1 MKLSLYVMIPILMFG
16 LTLCQKETDK
26 YKSRG
31 TILGPDLRDCV
42 CCGGWYINID
52 TAEYEFD
59 MLPENTNIDLAKDE
73 FPISVKLDWQLS
85 NRLPCPYKW
94 VTISRISKY

>member
-1 MKLSLYVMIPILMFG
+1 MRLRISVLILLFTFG
-16 LTLCQKETDK
+16 LTLCLKEAEN

-31 TILGPDLRDCV
+31 TILGPDIRDCA

-59 MLPENTNIDLAKDE
+59 ILPENTNIDLAKDK
-73 FPISVKLDWQLS
+73 FPINVKLDWQLS

-94 VTISRISKY
+94 VNISRITRY